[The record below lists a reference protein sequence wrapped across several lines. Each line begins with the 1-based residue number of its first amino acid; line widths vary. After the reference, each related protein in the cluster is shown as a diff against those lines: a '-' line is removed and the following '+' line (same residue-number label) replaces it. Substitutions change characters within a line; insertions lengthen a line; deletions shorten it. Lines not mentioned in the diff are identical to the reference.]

1 MHRAHA
7 LYGLAPTDDNALVR
21 EHAGMIERC
30 ARRIAAK
37 AGVPHLA
44 DDLWSAGALGLIDAA
59 GRFESGRGVLFTT
72 FAEHRVRGAMLDEL
86 RRMDHL
92 PRRMREKSD
101 AVAQTRKR
109 LTQEQGRPAEDGAV
123 AQAMNLSLAELA
135 EIEATALPPAVLDLD
150 MVALFEEPGPDE
162 QASRRQQ
169 AAQLA
174 AQIARL
180 PQRLQ
185 TVLGL
190 HYMEGCTYREIAQI
204 LEVSEPRICQLHAE
218 AVGLLRAALEARDA
232 GDRESDSEDDA
243 A

>member
-7 LYGLAPTDDNALVR
+7 LYGSAAAPSDDNALVR
-21 EHAGMIERC
+21 EHASMIDRC
-30 ARRIAAK
+30 ARRIATK
-37 AGVPHLA
+37 ACAPHLA

-59 GRFESGRGVLFTT
+59 SRFEGGRGVLFTT

-101 AVAQTRKR
+101 AVASCRRKIA
-109 LTQEQGRPAEDGAV
+109 QETGRPAEDSAV
-123 AQAMNLSLAELA
+123 AAALHLDLAELA
-135 EIEATALPPAVLDLD
+135 EIEATAQPPAVIDLD
-150 MVALFEEPGPDE
+150 ATLIAESPGPEE
-162 QASRRQQ
+162 QTSRRQQ

-174 AQIARL
+174 TQIKRL
-180 PQRLQ
+180 PERLQ

-190 HYMEGCTYREIAQI
+190 HYVEGCTYREIAQM
-204 LEVSEPRICQLHAE
+204 LQVSEPRVCQLHAE
-218 AVGLLRAALEARDA
+218 AVSKLRAMLSGED
-232 GDRESDSEDDA
+232 EEEDDA

>member
-7 LYGLAPTDDNALVR
+7 LYGSANSDDNALVR
-21 EHAGMIERC
+21 EHAAMIERC

-37 AGVPHLA
+37 AGAPHLA

-59 GRFESGRGVLFTT
+59 GKFETGRGVLFTT
-72 FAEHRVRGAMLDEL
+72 YAEHRVRGAMLDEL

-101 AVAQTRKR
+101 AVAHMRKR
-109 LTQEQGRPAEDGAV
+109 LAQEQGRPAEDAEV
-123 AQAMNLSLAELA
+123 ARAMDLTLADLA
-135 EIEATALPPAVLDLD
+135 EIEATALPPAALDLD
-150 MVALFEEPGPDE
+150 IVAFFDSPGPEE

-180 PQRLQ
+180 PERLQ

-190 HYMEGCTYREIAQI
+190 HYVEGCTYREIAQM
-204 LEVSEPRICQLHAE
+204 LEVSEPRVCQLHAE
-218 AVGLLRAALEARDA
+218 AVARLRAGLE
-232 GDRESDSEDDA
+232 ESAAKEDA